1 MQEMNTE
8 VQVVKLL
15 QDNAPNTM
23 GPTEVSEALNIN
35 LGTVKWLMSK
45 MATENKIMR
54 VKRGQYAPSGSMNPQ
69 VGPSSAQGA
78 TAVNGGI
85 IVNTVTPAMPGLPR
99 HLQGL
104 PTPSGQMLVTDEE
117 IEAALADDDGFGGVD
132 DDDAEDAAEDE

>member
-1 MQEMNTE
+1 
-8 VQVVKLL
+8 
-15 QDNAPNTM
+15 
-23 GPTEVSEALNIN
+23 
-35 LGTVKWLMSK
+35 
-45 MATENKIMR
+45 
-54 VKRGQYAPSGSMNPQ
+54 MNPQ